1 MSPINEFIQQ
11 STRQVRPILSL
22 NNQEARQRVIVLYKT
37 WYRQI
42 PQTVHDYDIPKTVQ
56 QCRAKLREE
65 FLRHRD
71 VTDVRVIDMLIFKG
85 HMDLKETVNR
95 WKQKSHL
102 MRYWKESQEPKPTD
116 FLTKFYQGH
125 E

>member
-1 MSPINEFIQQ
+1 MSPINESILR

-22 NNQEARQRVIVLYKT
+22 DNQEARKRVISLYKS

-42 PQTVHDYDIPKTVQ
+42 PQTVHEFDIPKSVA
-56 QCRAKLREE
+56 QCRTKLREE
-65 FLRHRD
+65 FLRHRA

-85 HMDLKETVNR
+85 HLDLKETINR

-102 MRYWKESQEPKPTD
+102 MRYWNESQEPKPKD
-116 FLTKFYQGH
+116 FLTKFYRGY